1 MMIDETLLIVN
12 YCQFIENESNSGSAL
27 YSIEIM
33 VRQITIANTVFMKNW
48 GGDTVIGG
56 MYTTLILAQS
66 NITNNSI
73 KAISFTKKSNLT
85 LALCFLAYQKCS
97 TSSKGCFI
105 SLSLNSLIVIQGT
118 VVVDV
123 SSESEG
129 GFIYLESSNLTII
142 YLTVMNVQ
150 STRGACIEGT
160 KYSNIII
167 KASSFQYYSPDCMY
181 YSDSNVMMSG
191 VTISDSVYALAKLS
205 NIFLTGGSAVSM
217 FNCPMIVISGCT
229 IKNNMGITAA
239 GGAIYIQMKDQE
251 SGMSYISDSV
261 FNKNSAFDDGGAIYI
276 NNQNITFLRNNFSYN
291 QAQYGGALFFDCY
304 GKSRIFIDF
313 LL

>member
-1 MMIDETLLIVN
+1 MMIDETLLVVN
-12 YCQFIENESNSGSAL
+12 YCKFLENESNSGSAL

-33 VRQITIANTVFMKNW
+33 VRQIQVANTVFMKNT

-56 MYTTLILAQS
+56 MYTTLILAYS

-73 KAISFTKKSNLT
+73 KAISYTKKSNLT
-85 LALCFLAYQKCS
+85 LAFCFLAFQKCS

-105 SLSLNSLIVIQGT
+105 SLSLNSLIVIQAT

-129 GFIYLESSNLTII
+129 GFIYLESSNLTLA
-142 YLTVMNVQ
+142 YLTVMNVR
-150 STRGACIEGT
+150 STKGACIEGT

-181 YSDSNVMMSG
+181 YSDSSVLMAG
-191 VTISDSVYALAKLS
+191 VKISDSIYAMAKLS
-205 NIFLTGGSAVSM
+205 NVFLTGGSAVSM
-217 FNCPMIVISGCT
+217 TNCPMIVISGCT
-229 IKNNMGITAA
+229 IQNNMGITSA
-239 GGAIYIQMKDQE
+239 GGALFIQMQDQE
-251 SGMSYISDSV
+251 SDMSYISDSV
-261 FNKNSAFDDGGAIYI
+261 FNKNSASDDGGAIYI
-276 NNQNITFLRNNFSYN
+276 NNQNITLLRNNFTNN

-304 GKSRIFIDF
+304 GKDY
-313 LL
+313 